1 MLIKF
6 GFRESLLYPG
16 LFVLYLAIR
25 RIVKY
30 LLEVQLLEIKL
41 SYNLV
46 LIMFIFEI
54 IIGLIY
60 LFFRNRKNDTTVTS
74 EFMGI
79 PLIKEDSSL
88 KRPDSNLKVIILII
102 LAAYFEMIGVTS
114 RRYLT
119 INTTSN
125 ESNLYD
131 EYHAKYRSSEIIIA
145 SILCL
150 FTLKIKIYRHHIF
163 SLIVIVICLVVISIT
178 EIFCQTYKLIFC
190 VFILISSISRV
201 FLDTIE
207 RYLFEIDFVDI
218 YKITIFEG
226 VIDTIFTSFLF
237 LFDGPKEE
245 LMNLLYNKEGVNNL
259 KYWIGIFLFLV
270 YGALSALKNINRRFT
285 VKIYSPMT
293 RALAESI
300 LDPFFITY
308 GYIGN
313 KQPNEKELIS
323 FIVTFIC
330 SILMVF
336 CSCIY
341 NEIFVLYCFGLER
354 KTHLYVLHTNS
365 NLELTQNDNRN
376 SYSEDESD
384 QNSMI

>member
-1 MLIKF
+1 MLIRF

-25 RIVKY
+25 RIIKY
-30 LLEVQLLEIKL
+30 LLEVHLLEIKL

-54 IIGLIY
+54 VIGSIY
-60 LFFRNRKNDTTVTS
+60 LYFRNRKNNTTVTS

-79 PLIKEDSSL
+79 PLKSNDDCL

-102 LAAYFEMIGVTS
+102 IASYFEIIGVTS

-145 SILCL
+145 SLLCL

-163 SLIVIVICLVVISIT
+163 SLIVILLCLIAISIT
-178 EIFCQTYKLIFC
+178 EIFCKTYILIYC
-190 VFILISSISRV
+190 IFILISSISRV

-207 RYLFEIDFVDI
+207 KYLFDTDFVDI

-226 VIDTIFTSFLF
+226 IIDTIFTCFLF
-237 LFDGPKEE
+237 FFDEPKKE
-245 LMNLLYNKEGVNNL
+245 LMNLLDNKNGVNAL
-259 KYWIGIFLFLV
+259 KYWIGIFFLLV
-270 YGALSALKNINRRFT
+270 YGALSALKNINRRYT
-285 VKIYSPMT
+285 VKYYSPMT

-308 GYIGN
+308 GYIENN
-313 KQPNEKELIS
+313 KPNDKELIS
-323 FIVTFIC
+323 FIVTLIC
-330 SILMVF
+330 SIIMVF
-336 CSCIY
+336 CSCMY
-341 NEIFVLYCFGLER
+341 NEIFVLYCFGLET
-354 KTHLYVLHTNS
+354 KTHLYVFHTNS
-365 NLELTQNDNRN
+365 NLELTEDNN
-376 SYSEDESD
+376 KNESFEDDSD
-384 QNSMI
+384 

>member
-1 MLIKF
+1 MLIRF

-119 INTTSN
+119 MNTTSN

-163 SLIVIVICLVVISIT
+163 SLIVIIICLVAISIT

-237 LFDGPKEE
+237 LFDEPKEE
-245 LMNLLYNKEGVNNL
+245 LMNLLDNKNGVNNL

-313 KQPNEKELIS
+313 KHPNENELIS
-323 FIVTFIC
+323 FIVTLIC

-365 NLELTQNDNRN
+365 NLELP
-376 SYSEDESD
+376 EDKYKSD
-384 QNSMI
+384 SLEDDIDQSSDI